1 MSVPLELFPVFL
13 TQVRLPL
20 KNSNVESGVV
30 SPAFRLVQA
39 CHYGFFFCQVRRI
52 PWGLQDDQKW
62 PVTG

>member
-1 MSVPLELFPVFL
+1 MLLELFPVFL

-39 CHYGFFFCQVRRI
+39 CRYGFLFAKSG
-52 PWGLQDDQKW
+52 GLLGGCRM
-62 PVTG
+62 TRNGR

>member
-39 CHYGFFFCQVRRI
+39 CHYGFFFLPSQEDSL
-52 PWGLQDDQKW
+52 GAA
-62 PVTG
+62 G